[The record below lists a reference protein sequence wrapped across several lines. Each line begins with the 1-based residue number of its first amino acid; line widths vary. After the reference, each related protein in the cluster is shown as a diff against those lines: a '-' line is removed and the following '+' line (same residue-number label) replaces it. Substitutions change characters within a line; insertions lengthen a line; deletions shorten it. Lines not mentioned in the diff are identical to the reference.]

1 MNRKENKEIKTKNI
15 IRVATRLFINQGY
28 ENTPV
33 RQILKEAGISTGSLY
48 NFFNNKEEILLSV
61 FKDIG
66 REVIAL
72 SQEIANDF
80 DEPVLGNFIGV
91 ATEKMAMLESRRVKN
106 IYRFI
111 WSVKPVKDFILPLRV
126 RNAKEIL
133 KSFKLHFSEG
143 DIYARV
149 VASMGVERALVEA
162 MIDGSINI
170 KPEELWTIHTR
181 MYLAS
186 FGVSSARSNKIIQK
200 VLDILSKK
208 GNTYK
213 KRFINRLSKNS
224 I

>member
-1 MNRKENKEIKTKNI
+1 MNRKENKETKTKKI
-15 IRVATRLFINQGY
+15 IKVATKLFIKQGY

-66 REVIAL
+66 NEVITL
-72 SQEIANDF
+72 CQEIANDF

-91 ATEKMAMLESRRVKN
+91 ATEKMAMLESRRIKN

-111 WSVKPVKDFILPLRV
+111 WSVKSVKDFILPLRV

-133 KSFKLHFSEG
+133 KSFKLDFTEEE
-143 DIYARV
+143 IYARV
-149 VASMGVERALVEA
+149 IASMGVERALVEA
-162 MIDGSINI
+162 MIDGSISL
-170 KPEELWTIHTR
+170 KPEEVWAIHTR

-186 FGVSSARSNKIIQK
+186 FGVSSARSNKIIQR
-200 VLDILSKK
+200 VLDVISKK
-208 GNTYK
+208 GDTYK
-213 KRFINRLSKNS
+213 KRFISRLSRSN